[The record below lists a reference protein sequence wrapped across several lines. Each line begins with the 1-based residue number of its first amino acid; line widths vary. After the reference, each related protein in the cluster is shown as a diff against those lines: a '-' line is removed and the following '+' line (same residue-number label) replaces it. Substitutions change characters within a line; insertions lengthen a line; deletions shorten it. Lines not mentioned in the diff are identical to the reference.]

1 MLRGALVRV
10 TARAVRDP
18 LALELWGGAMEG
30 AESVR
35 GAARLRRAAASGA
48 LRAHAEAVAGN
59 SEGEATRWLTH
70 PHPNPKPD
78 PKPNANPNPNPNQ
91 ATLWLCCLQ
100 GLAAAVG
107 AAAPLPVVTAAW
119 AALQP
124 RCGRAPAAAPLPAR
138 WAACANFAVGLAKP

>member
-1 MLRGALVRV
+1 
-10 TARAVRDP
+10 
-18 LALELWGGAMEG
+18 MEG

-59 SEGEATRWLTH
+59 SEGEATLWLTN
-70 PHPNPKPD
+70 PNPNPNPKPD
-78 PKPNANPNPNPNQ
+78 PKPNPNPNPNPDHNPDQ

-138 WAACANFAVGLAKP
+138 WAACANFAVGLAEP

>member
-1 MLRGALVRV
+1 MPNPNPSPNPNPNPNRDPDRNPDPNPNQVLRGALVRV

-59 SEGEATRWLTH
+59 SEGEETRWLTN
-70 PHPNPKPD
+70 PSPNPNPKPKPD
-78 PKPNANPNPNPNQ
+78 P
-91 ATLWLCCLQ
+91 
-100 GLAAAVG
+100 
-107 AAAPLPVVTAAW
+107 
-119 AALQP
+119 
-124 RCGRAPAAAPLPAR
+124 
-138 WAACANFAVGLAKP
+138 